1 MRGFAHKQRTFTQ
14 RHNTFRRSCAAK
26 GRERFTG
33 IEIGAAAIKTYL
45 CTRNAQH
52 TPEHPIYTQ
61 AYANIIA

>member
-1 MRGFAHKQRTFTQ
+1 MRGSHTNKERSHSSTT
-14 RHNTFRRSCAAK
+14 RSVRSCAAK
-26 GRERFTG
+26 GKERFTG